1 MKVSPQMNV
10 PADIQVWDPLVRLLH
25 WALVAAFF
33 IAYFTEDEWLNWHIV
48 AGYTVLGLVL
58 LRVIWGFVGTSTA
71 RFSNFVHSPG
81 ETLSYIIDVFTGRST
96 RYVGHNPAGGAMIVA
111 LLLFLLATTIT
122 GLMLYGADA
131 WRGPLAE
138 LMKNT
143 SDENIDLIKEI
154 HEFCANFTLFLVIVH
169 VLGVI
174 WESVLH
180 RENLVLSMFHGRKR
194 P

>member
-1 MKVSPQMNV
+1 MNV
-10 PADIQVWDPLVRLLH
+10 PAAIQVWDPLVRLLH
-25 WALVAAFF
+25 WSLVAAFF
-33 IAYFTEDEWLNWHIV
+33 IAYFTEGEWLIWHVV
-48 AGYTVLGLVL
+48 AGYTVLGVVL
-58 LRVIWGFVGTSTA
+58 LRLIWGFIGTSTA

-81 ETLSYIIDVFTGRST
+81 ETLRYIIEAVSGRPT
-96 RYVGHNPAGGAMIVA
+96 RYVGHNPAGGAMIIV
-111 LLLFLLATTIT
+111 LLLFLLATTMS

-131 WRGPLAE
+131 WRGPLAA

-143 SDENIDLIKEI
+143 SDEDIELIEEI
-154 HEFCANFTLFLVIVH
+154 HEFCADFTLFLVIVH
-169 VLGVI
+169 VVGII

>member
-1 MKVSPQMNV
+1 MNL
-10 PADIQVWDPLVRLLH
+10 PADIQVWDPLVRLFH

-33 IAYFTEDEWLNWHIV
+33 IAYFTEDEWLSWHIV

-58 LRVIWGFVGTSTA
+58 LRLLWGFIGKNYA
-71 RFSNFVHSPG
+71 RFSNFVYSPG
-81 ETLSYIIDVFTGRST
+81 DTLAYLKAVFTGKAA
-96 RYVGHNPAGGAMIVA
+96 RYLGHNPAGGAMIIA
-111 LLLFLLATTIT
+111 LLLFLLVTTIT

-143 SDENIDLIKEI
+143 SDENIDLIKEV
-154 HEFCANFTLFLVIVH
+154 HEFCANFTLFLVVVH
-169 VLGVI
+169 VFGVI